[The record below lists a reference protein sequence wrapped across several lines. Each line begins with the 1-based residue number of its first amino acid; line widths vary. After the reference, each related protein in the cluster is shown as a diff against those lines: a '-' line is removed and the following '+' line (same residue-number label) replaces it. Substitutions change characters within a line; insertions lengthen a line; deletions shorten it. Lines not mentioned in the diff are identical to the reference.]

1 MTMFGMFP
9 LATAVERMQII
20 LGWLD
25 PARAPMLVQLPAAQ
39 YTALEK
45 SWELPPLPKAAN
57 GGT

>member
-1 MTMFGMFP
+1 MFP